1 MIDLP
6 QANLKL
12 VWLLQ
17 RALCRLCWCTTRLK
31 MKYTVLQGE
40 TVTSQGWGCYHVT
53 AIWSSSTVLSSS
65 VLLPRQ
71 AAVSHCFF
79 LVLPWRKAIYIGW
92 PKHPPQNYSSMQVV
106 IPPLIPFSGQN
117 QRRTELCSM
126 STKHTSLF
134 KSAWKEST
142 NILSILLLLLI
153 ELETVFCWRTA
164 LIIIIK
170 KQIHWLA
177 HAHSD
182 ENKRIN
188 LGESI
193 KNK

>member
-1 MIDLP
+1 MSLP
-6 QANLKL
+6 YEAAAQFWA
-12 VWLLQ
+12 
-17 RALCRLCWCTTRLK
+17 ALCCCQDK
-31 MKYTVLQGE
+31 LQFH
-40 TVTSQGWGCYHVT
+40 TAFSWYYHEEN
-53 AIWSSSTVLSSS
+53 
-65 VLLPRQ
+65 
-71 AAVSHCFF
+71 
-79 LVLPWRKAIYIGW
+79 YIGW

>member
-40 TVTSQGWGCYHVT
+40 TVPCQGWGCYHVT

-79 LVLPWRKAIYIGW
+79 LVLPWRKLYWVAQT
-92 PKHPPQNYSSMQVV
+92 PT
-106 IPPLIPFSGQN
+106 
-117 QRRTELCSM
+117 TELQQHASGN
-126 STKHTSLF
+126 SPTH
-134 KSAWKEST
+134 
-142 NILSILLLLLI
+142 SILRAKPEEDWALLNVNKTHELIQISLEGINKYFIYFVVVVNRVRDSFLLKNSFNNNNKKANS
-153 ELETVFCWRTA
+153 LAGTRT
-164 LIIIIK
+164 
-170 KQIHWLA
+170 
-177 HAHSD
+177 
-182 ENKRIN
+182 
-188 LGESI
+188 
-193 KNK
+193 